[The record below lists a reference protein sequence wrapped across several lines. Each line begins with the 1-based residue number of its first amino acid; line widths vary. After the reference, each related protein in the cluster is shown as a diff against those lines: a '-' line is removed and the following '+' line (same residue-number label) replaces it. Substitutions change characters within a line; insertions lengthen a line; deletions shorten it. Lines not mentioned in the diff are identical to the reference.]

1 MSFTDIFVRPFVRG
15 RELRR
20 GERILGRWAAGF
32 VALVLLGAT
41 AVIVVPILT
50 RSDCQD
56 GLVEKEGECVGLLD
70 ATAQVPVFKPGDD
83 GPDKEFSG
91 LVKRIAK
98 ENKWVQDLWESSKGD
113 ADKKPYVK
121 VALLLPFNT
130 DKTGAMTAPLVKR
143 SLAGAYAAQHN
154 ANRSSS
160 GVRFQML
167 LGNIGTDLDLWQP
180 AVDAVAKLSG
190 GGEQTEDDSPL
201 VGVMGLP
208 NSEPDTQ
215 AAARALSKKNIP
227 AVSGVLS
234 SPTIKARTLYKAPPN
249 NRNSVAALARYLD
262 DKPGKGKGFLVWD
275 SRTEDG
281 YVTNTK
287 AELLDRFGTKYKLTV
302 RDKSYVGTMGPY
314 AGASAAMAPA
324 ASSLCK
330 AGADTVFVA
339 GRDWDLPE
347 LVKAIDEDGECKNRE
362 DKAKTPIRIL
372 RVSTGLTSR
381 LTSESMRKAMTEANV
396 VTLNA
401 APTDN
406 PSWSRGEDA
415 PGQFQTFFTTI
426 TGKAGIKRADLDDG
440 YAIMHYDAFQVL
452 IKAVTQFTDNENN
465 KGKLPSKFDVN
476 SNIGNM
482 TVGTDGDCGD
492 CVRGASGEFGYT
504 SGNGNWPVCK
514 TVPVIEYP
522 RPKDYSPPKAFRTSP
537 GKGGSCPR

>member
-1 MSFTDIFVRPFVRG
+1 MSFTDIFIRPFVRG

-41 AVIVVPILT
+41 AAVVVPILT

-56 GLVEKEGECVGLLD
+56 GLVEKQGECVGLVD
-70 ATAQVPVFKPGDD
+70 ATARVPVFKPGDD
-83 GPDKEFSG
+83 GPNKEFAR
-91 LVKRIAK
+91 LVTRIAK
-98 ENKWVQDLWESSKGD
+98 ENERVRDVWENPEGD
-113 ADKKPYVK
+113 ADKRPYVK

-130 DKTGAMTAPLVKR
+130 SESGAMTAPLVER
-143 SLAGAYAAQHN
+143 SLAGAYAAQRD
-154 ANRSSS
+154 ANSSSS
-160 GVRFQML
+160 GVNFQML

-190 GGEQTEDDSPL
+190 GGKQTEDDSPL

-215 AAARALSKKNIP
+215 AAASALASKNIP

-234 SPTIKARTLYKAPPN
+234 SPTIEARTLFKTAPN
-249 NRNSVAALARYLD
+249 NRNSVMALARYLHD
-262 DKPGKGKGFLVWD
+262 EPGNGKGFLVWD
-275 SRTEDG
+275 SRAKDD

-287 AELLDRFGTKYKLTV
+287 AELLKTFGTKYELTI

-314 AGASAAMAPA
+314 EGAPAAMAPA
-324 ASSLCK
+324 ASSLCES
-330 AGADTVFVA
+330 GADTVFVA

-347 LVKAIDEDGECKNRE
+347 LVEAIAKDGDCQARK
-362 DKAKTPIRIL
+362 DKDKRPIRIL

-381 LTSESMRKAMTEANV
+381 LTGEHMRKSMTEANV

-406 PSWSRGEDA
+406 PSWSLGQGA
-415 PGQFQTFFTTI
+415 PGQFQTFVTAI
-426 TGKAGIKRADLDDG
+426 AKYADIKGADLDDG
-440 YAIMHYDAFQVL
+440 YAIMHHDAFRVL
-452 IKAVTQFTDNENN
+452 IKAVTQFTDDEDN
-465 KGKLPSKFDVN
+465 KGQLPSKYDVN
-476 SNIGNM
+476 SNISNM
-482 TVGTDGDCGD
+482 KVGTGGDCGD

-514 TVPVIEYP
+514 PVPVIEYP

-537 GKGGSCPR
+537 GRGGSCPG